1 MKILI
6 KLLHFTL
13 TYKFINNF
21 ISIYNYIIYYTYIS
35 DTLYSDEFKHVL
47 KRYLNV
53 DVDRDWIGRLYGV
66 INPNID
72 IDGKFNVNTMI
83 IEIDGDN
90 TNNNEQ
96 VKNWCYKQ
104 LALIFQLFNIHNLG
118 DYIDLTFRHVGPREA
133 DNYLLIFDIVS
144 RKLFAYSVRSFMLQL
159 FIYCCIAAI
168 ILFIVL

>member
-1 MKILI
+1 MKILT
-6 KLLHFTL
+6 KLLHLTL
-13 TYKFINNF
+13 TYKFINMF
-21 ISIYNYIIYYTYIS
+21 ISLYNYIHDYTYIS

-72 IDGKFNVNTMI
+72 INGKFNVNTMI

-104 LALIFQLFNIHNLG
+104 LALIFQLMVTIQTIMN
-118 DYIDLTFRHVGPREA
+118 
-133 DNYLLIFDIVS
+133 
-144 RKLFAYSVRSFMLQL
+144 K
-159 FIYCCIAAI
+159 
-168 ILFIVL
+168 